1 MASPGQ
7 RRGVCAHAMAG
18 FDQHAHCAC
27 CQDKKKGTNPCIK
40 GNVCPSCNVLTEEQ
54 KIRLATPV
62 YQNKKEKRDS
72 KAALEDCTL
81 VDPALVSVL
90 GVSTEV
96 RIKSSEEASS
106 KSVVV
111 KAKKDAE
118 SLEEASNVSANM
130 KAKKKIKSPAV
141 SVTKEKSEK
150 SKKRQSS
157 PAKPTKGSTDSK
169 LEAMDMKWLDRFN
182 RLEAMLLSKSLSLP
196 EPSFQPVKLS
206 PIRPSP
212 AGIAENVAPF
222 FAPSQVNT
230 KASSSQEQG
239 DKSLLSNHPHD
250 MPVLKPVAGSSGLLA
265 SYQQS
270 EPEMD
275 TDSASES
282 ASLPDM
288 SDKCEEGE
296 LSGLDPDNSLSDVDQ
311 APSEEQTYRET
322 MRGLRAYMNWNHI
335 PDMDTTLASSEDN
348 PFAAPKIQPA
358 GKISVQLPTDDWLC
372 RKMDRLNLTLTQ
384 GYPAKGSEP
393 GGLQRDQFIKP
404 TKSQGKWYGLHP
416 NQDKPAGSVSFWHSD
431 NAKVNSTFSRIA
443 RYSALSSP
451 APASRF
457 IAQDTLR
464 KWEKSAREATY
475 MCNQAAGLSRCL
487 NKVQQDMSSQLKIIQ
502 GEHSKGKSAGKAGS
516 ATKELQHLM
525 HFNASI
531 FQCMAKTMEHL
542 SDFTFASMFNFTL
555 ARRDSYLAHVKAGIK
570 QDTLASLRQAPMQLD
585 TLFPDLVL
593 KKAEEDISKFED
605 RGWSHTSSSGRKDS
619 RFDPYKR
626 PEKPHQENKQTRPA
640 WKNIGRLQK
649 KKAKFQGNK
658 YSLRQGRGYNSFK

>member
-1 MASPGQ
+1 MEFHFDSP
-7 RRGVCAHAMAG
+7 
-18 FDQHAHCAC
+18 
-27 CQDKKKGTNPCIK
+27 T
-40 GNVCPSCNVLTEEQ
+40 
-54 KIRLATPV
+54 
-62 YQNKKEKRDS
+62 
-72 KAALEDCTL
+72 
-81 VDPALVSVL
+81 
-90 GVSTEV
+90 
-96 RIKSSEEASS
+96 
-106 KSVVV
+106 
-111 KAKKDAE
+111 
-118 SLEEASNVSANM
+118 
-130 KAKKKIKSPAV
+130 
-141 SVTKEKSEK
+141 
-150 SKKRQSS
+150 
-157 PAKPTKGSTDSK
+157 K

-182 RLEAMLLSKSLSLP
+182 RLEAMLLSKSLSQP

-206 PIRPSP
+206 PVKPSP
-212 AGIAENVAPF
+212 AGITGNTAPF
-222 FAPSQVNT
+222 FAPPQVNT

-239 DKSLLSNHPHD
+239 DKSLPSNHSHD

-265 SYQQS
+265 SHQHS

-275 TDSASES
+275 TDSASDS
-282 ASLPDM
+282 DSLPDM

-311 APSEEQTYRET
+311 PPSDEQTYRET
-322 MRGLRAYMNWNHI
+322 MRGIRAYMNWNHI

-372 RKMDRLNLTLTQ
+372 WKMDRLNLTLTQ

-451 APASRF
+451 APVSRF

-516 ATKELQHLM
+516 ATEELQHLM

-542 SDFTFASMFNFTL
+542 SDFAFVSMFNFTL

-605 RGWSHTSSSGRKDS
+605 RGRSHTSSSGRKDS
-619 RFDPYKR
+619 RFHPYKR
-626 PEKPHQENKQTRPA
+626 PEKPQQEHKQTRPA

-649 KKAKFQGNK
+649 KKAKFQGGK
-658 YSLRQGRGYNSFK
+658 YSSQQAWGYNSFK

>member
-1 MASPGQ
+1 
-7 RRGVCAHAMAG
+7 
-18 FDQHAHCAC
+18 
-27 CQDKKKGTNPCIK
+27 
-40 GNVCPSCNVLTEEQ
+40 
-54 KIRLATPV
+54 
-62 YQNKKEKRDS
+62 
-72 KAALEDCTL
+72 
-81 VDPALVSVL
+81 
-90 GVSTEV
+90 
-96 RIKSSEEASS
+96 
-106 KSVVV
+106 
-111 KAKKDAE
+111 
-118 SLEEASNVSANM
+118 
-130 KAKKKIKSPAV
+130 
-141 SVTKEKSEK
+141 
-150 SKKRQSS
+150 
-157 PAKPTKGSTDSK
+157 
-169 LEAMDMKWLDRFN
+169 MKWLDRFN
-182 RLEAMLLSKSLSLP
+182 RLEAMLLSKSLSQP

-206 PIRPSP
+206 PVRPSP
-212 AGIAENVAPF
+212 AGIAENVAPY

-265 SYQQS
+265 SHQQS

-275 TDSASES
+275 TDSASDS
-282 ASLPDM
+282 DSLPDM

-311 APSEEQTYRET
+311 APSEEE
-322 MRGLRAYMNWNHI
+322 LV
-335 PDMDTTLASSEDN
+335 
-348 PFAAPKIQPA
+348 
-358 GKISVQLPTDDWLC
+358 KISVQLPTDDWLC
-372 RKMDRLNLTLTQ
+372 PKMDRLNLTLTQ

-451 APASRF
+451 APVSRF
-457 IAQDTLR
+457 IAQYTLR

-516 ATKELQHLM
+516 AAEELQHLM

-542 SDFTFASMFNFTL
+542 SDFAFVSMFNFTL

-605 RGWSHTSSSGRKDS
+605 RGQSHTSYSGRKDS
-619 RFDPYKR
+619 RFHPYKR

-649 KKAKFQGNK
+649 KKAEFQGNK
-658 YSLRQGRGYNSFK
+658 YSS